1 MDIISHVQEMLA
13 KGTVSSY
20 IALGIAGICG
30 VLMLLGALAGLRRG
44 ITRQTVRFLTII
56 VSILISFFA
65 ATGITNGVLGYF
77 DGKTLEEAITQLAG
91 AEALEG
97 MDGIVLAIL
106 NGISPA
112 AVQQILALP
121 FALFLAPIAFML
133 VFIVVSAL
141 MGIVHKIVSGA
152 CGFTKRKNNALTR
165 LLGFVL
171 GGLQG
176 IIVTAVILVP
186 VSGVLGMVGD
196 TVAQVERLEDTAMA
210 STGDEGDDTS
220 DEFDMAA
227 ILDIYDEYLRDAVE
241 SPVLKLTNT
250 LGGEL
255 LSKQIS
261 TVKIAGKKQD
271 VRETIPALVEIA
283 VDAMGLADLD
293 INNLTQDDKDTIK
306 GLVDKVMN
314 QPLTSTII
322 VEGFRAAAGAVE
334 SGAID
339 LSELEAPLDD
349 IVSAAVSV
357 YADSTV
363 DTVKSDLTTFCEVF
377 FIVADSDIIK
387 NPDDIDPIAL
397 ITAPDDEN
405 LIIRVLEV
413 IADNPNFNGVILGA
427 FEVLAEAIE
436 EDELELPE
444 EMASFMFA
452 IDPVVAHFAGME
464 SLDGIVSDVKTLV
477 AVMRDLDGAGIFDEN
492 AEIELDKFLFAEEE
506 GATPLIDTIL
516 GRFVENEALDK
527 MLIDIIAGA
536 AEAIKN
542 GDIEEM
548 PEEMDEYLFL
558 TTPVLDHFGNMTSV
572 QGIIDDLD
580 TIIEI
585 YVEIDEAGLDEEL
598 EDDVMLDLLLF
609 GTDPLV
615 DRILAIVENNAALS
629 ELVVDV
635 LASAA
640 NAIADGTLPVFD
652 EVDMPED
659 VKNIVMEIIGV
670 IGSTENMTELKGD
683 IQVVKDVF
691 VLVDGIEFDED
702 TDYIELLFGAE
713 DGEDSVIIAALE
725 ILANS
730 RFDGAVLTA
739 IQTFAS
745 DPAFLEDADEATVE
759 IIKPFLDV
767 FKGEVAEGED
777 PMTLAD
783 VVADVEAIQDII
795 ILLND
800 SGAFEENADVAVI
813 LFVIT
818 DDNDETT
825 EDVALIQTVIGMLES
840 TDFAAPLVNA
850 YKSIAMKDE
859 DGDYKILE
867 DADALTVSLVGPLL
881 EEIAN
886 TSDFT
891 QVKTDVGCICEAI
904 TILNTAGILDDSSEM
919 DELEAIF
926 GREGE
931 ENSVLVQVIDVFIGT
946 RFEDE
951 LTAALTETLGDGL
964 DNLGSDPTMAV
975 ITKAMF
981 NLLHEAENLA
991 AVKTD
996 INALGD
1002 VIMLLEVN
1010 NDGDML
1016 ALLRKDAAGN
1026 TPIGKAIDEFT
1037 TEDLQ
1042 VFLVEVVTGLAEGV
1056 VNNYDDDE
1064 DEIEIDLGALDE
1076 STHAFVVSMME
1087 VLVGIKNDATLDT
1100 TAKKVT
1106 QIDADVATMANII
1119 EILEDN
1125 GYMTEDGIVNIDV
1138 VTLFTGATKDGNGNY
1153 VYDAANT
1160 AAMDLILAE
1169 FENNNHLNPVLL
1181 SLAQSLSDDIDL
1193 VDVVA
1198 PFDMLVA
1205 SVADVFQAETCTAD
1219 TIVGDIGAVAD
1230 VFKILVEE
1238 GVLKD
1243 EIDAVEVLTR
1253 TKDGKTVVDRIK
1265 AALGKE
1271 NNPSGNTA
1279 VIITDFTKISL
1290 ALIVNSSTNI
1300 EDGASNSEEIEE
1312 TYNDA
1317 KVELDTVV
1325 TDTVIVTDGDKKYSQ
1340 MDDTEKEEAVNNVS
1354 TAISDAL
1361 NNTLKS
1367 DDSTDE
1373 EPVVSD
1379 EVAKGMAEFVLENYG
1394 DKTMDDL
1401 IAEELYVPV
1410 TDANGDVVTDTET
1423 GETIYEISDEAVS
1436 DVILSYYQAW
1446 LAAQQNGGAG
1456 N

>member
-13 KGTVSSY
+13 KGTISSY
-20 IALGIAGICG
+20 IALGIAGVCG

-186 VSGVLGMVGD
+186 ISGILGMVGD

-220 DEFDMAA
+220 DEFDMTA

-261 TVKIAGKKQD
+261 TVKIAGKRQD
-271 VRETIPALVEIA
+271 VRETIPSLVEIA

-363 DTVKSDLTTFCEVF
+363 DSVKSDLTTFCEVF

-397 ITAPDDEN
+397 IIAPDDEN

-413 IADNPNFNGVILGA
+413 IADNTNFNGVILGA
-427 FEVLAEAIE
+427 FDVLAEAIE

-464 SLDGIVSDVKTLV
+464 SLDGIVADVKTLV

-527 MLIDIIAGA
+527 MFIDIIAGA

-558 TTPVLDHFGNMTSV
+558 ITPVLDHFGNMSSV

-609 GTDPLV
+609 GEDPLV
-615 DRILAIVENNAALS
+615 DRILAIVEGNAALS

-640 NAIADGTLPVFD
+640 NAISDGTLPVFD

-670 IGSTENMTELKGD
+670 IGSTENMTQLKGD

-713 DGEDSVIIAALE
+713 EGEDSVIIAALE
-725 ILANS
+725 ILAES
-730 RFDGAVLTA
+730 RFDDAVLKA

-813 LFVIT
+813 LFVVAEGE
-818 DDNDETT
+818 DE
-825 EDVALIQTVIGMLES
+825 ALIQTVIGMLES
-840 TDFAAPLVNA
+840 TDFADPLVNA

-867 DADALTVSLVGPLL
+867 DADALTASLVGPLL

-891 QVKTDVGCICEAI
+891 QVKTDVGYICEAI

-931 ENSVLVQVIDVFIGT
+931 GDSVLVQVIDVFVDT

-951 LTAALTETLGDGL
+951 LTVALTETIGDEL

-981 NLLHEAENLA
+981 NLLHEAEDLA

-1002 VIMLLEVN
+1002 VIILLEVSG
-1010 NDGDML
+1010 DADML
-1016 ALLRKDAAGN
+1016 ALLRKDTAGN
-1026 TPIGKAIDEFT
+1026 TPIGKAIDKFT

-1042 VFLVEVVTGLAEGV
+1042 EFLVEVVTGLAEGV

-1087 VLVGIKNDATLDT
+1087 VLVGIKNDEELATAADK
-1100 TAKKVT
+1100 AA

-1169 FENNNHLNPVLL
+1169 FENNSHLNPVLL

-1219 TIVGDIGAVAD
+1219 TIVGDIGAVSD

-1325 TDTVIVTDGDKKYSQ
+1325 TDSVIVTDGDKKYSE

-1361 NNTLKS
+1361 NNTLKPE
-1367 DDSTDE
+1367 DSTDE

-1423 GETIYEISDEAVS
+1423 GETVYEISDEAVS